1 MLNTTVCMT
10 FDLEDWLNEGKVTV
24 TEVSGNLQNIMN
36 SAQWRNGVYWLDH
49 GVVSTVLTLTVAY
62 E

>member
-1 MLNTTVCMT
+1 
-10 FDLEDWLNEGKVTV
+10 VTV